1 MVRKLK
7 AAVWLGVVGAAAVA
21 LLVASGAG
29 ASTEQTYP
37 RSETLYTSGKQWG
50 PPSTWNP
57 MDRGGYAMG
66 TIGFVYEPLFLY
78 DPLTDQFKPWLAK
91 SGSWTSANV
100 YQVNLRPGITW
111 ADGRPFTADDVVFT
125 TELGKMP
132 TVPYAPIWNFL
143 ENVTKV
149 NNLTVRF
156 NFSAAQYQQFANFLY
171 GNPMLPKH
179 IWQGKSEEQV
189 VTAANRPPIGT
200 GPYRYQT
207 HSQDRM
213 VWVKRDGWWAKK
225 ALGLDVKP
233 KYIVD
238 IVNGSNNVAL
248 GLVLQG
254 GLDLSNNFLPGIATL
269 VRGGYGVQT
278 YYKQAPYMLSA
289 NTAWLVPNNA
299 KAPTNDPKF
308 RRALAFSVDV
318 SRIVEGVYGNI
329 VRPADP
335 SGLLPNWA
343 KYVNQGLNRQLGF
356 SYNPKK
362 AKQMLAAAGYRDR
375 NGDGFVEGKDG
386 KSINLS
392 LIVPNGWTDWMES
405 IRVIA
410 DSAKQAGI
418 RITPKFPDF
427 NALVA
432 ARNAGKFDLLINN
445 EVQISNTPWQ
455 YYEYMYRLP
464 ILESQTTRNFQRY
477 NNPRAWSLTQ
487 QLDKTPVTNVA
498 GMKSI
503 ISQLQRIQLTDMPV
517 IPLWYNGA
525 WAQYN
530 NSVWTNWPS
539 SEKGANHFLPVTW
552 NGYWNMTGIL
562 MLTQLKPAPKG

>member
-1 MVRKLK
+1 
-7 AAVWLGVVGAAAVA
+7 
-21 LLVASGAG
+21 
-29 ASTEQTYP
+29 
-37 RSETLYTSGKQWG
+37 
-50 PPSTWNP
+50 
-57 MDRGGYAMG
+57 
-66 TIGFVYEPLFLY
+66 
-78 DPLTDQFKPWLAK
+78 
-91 SGSWTSANV
+91 
-100 YQVNLRPGITW
+100 
-111 ADGRPFTADDVVFT
+111 
-125 TELGKMP
+125 
-132 TVPYAPIWNFL
+132 
-143 ENVTKV
+143 
-149 NNLTVRF
+149 
-156 NFSAAQYQQFANFLY
+156 
-171 GNPMLPKH
+171 
-179 IWQGKSEEQV
+179 
-189 VTAANRPPIGT
+189 
-200 GPYRYQT
+200 
-207 HSQDRM
+207 M

-269 VRGGYGVQT
+269 VRGCYGIQT
-278 YYKQAPYMLSA
+278 YYPQAPYMLSA
-289 NTAWLVPNNA
+289 NTAWLVPNNT

-308 RRALAFSVDV
+308 RRALAFAVDID
-318 SRIVEGVYGNI
+318 RIVEGVYGNI

-335 SGLLPNWA
+335 SGLLPNWS

-356 SYNPKK
+356 SFNPTK
-362 AKQMLAAAGYRDR
+362 AKAMLRAAGYRDR

-432 ARNAGKFDLLINN
+432 QRNAGKFDLLINN

-455 YYEYMYRLP
+455 YYEYMFRLP

-487 QLDKTPVTNVA
+487 QLDKTPVTNVGA
-498 GMKSI
+498 MRGL

-539 SEKGANHFLPVTW
+539 SDKGANHFLPVTW

-562 MLTQLKPAPKG
+562 MLTQLKPAPQG